1 MENKI
6 SGIIAH
12 PGPENAMICGDL
24 GCVPKLYTSGYFWY
38 TQYYQMCK
46 FVNLLHFNLD
56 LFKELLW

>member
-12 PGPENAMICGDL
+12 ADPGNAMICSDL
-24 GCVPKLYTSGYFWY
+24 GCVQKLFTFGYFLY

-46 FVNLLHFNLD
+46 FIDLLHFNLD
-56 LFKELLW
+56 LFKELLL